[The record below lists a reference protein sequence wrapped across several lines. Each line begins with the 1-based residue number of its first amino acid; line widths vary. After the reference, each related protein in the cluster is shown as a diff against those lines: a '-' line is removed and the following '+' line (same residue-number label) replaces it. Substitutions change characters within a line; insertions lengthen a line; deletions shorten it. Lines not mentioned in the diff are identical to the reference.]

1 MSAETAAVS
10 TAAHVGRAA
19 ELKRRSGGSGRSRSK
34 NSGAASIGALRGVPA
49 GMGRARR
56 RLDCGERRFPGCG
69 TLNADSYTQPFFEF
83 TDVVVTKHRLTFVK
97 VATRLG
103 T

>member
-19 ELKRRSGGSGRSRSK
+19 EPKRRSGGSGRSHSE
-34 NSGAASIGALRGVPA
+34 NSGSAGVGALRGVPA

-56 RLDCGERRFPGCG
+56 RLDRGERLFPGQHV
-69 TLNADSYTQPFFEF
+69 LA
-83 TDVVVTKHRLTFVK
+83 HRHSIGPTIAHLLTPLP
-97 VATRLG
+97 ASD
-103 T
+103 